1 MLVTPPCCLPQFF
14 IVARNSEG
22 TSLPTSL
29 ITVNT
34 SSAGWDGKRVEGLPS
49 PPHEIRTSASA
60 DAIELWWTAP
70 VIASA
75 SDYHKYKITYGPLK
89 YHSAEGMDYYNFYIL
104 IYFHEKH

>member
-1 MLVTPPCCLPQFF
+1 MFCKKLKIFQGVVTLLPSQFF
-14 IVARNSEG
+14 IVAQNSEG

-89 YHSAEGMDYYNFYIL
+89 YYSAEGMDLDLFS
-104 IYFHEKH
+104 

>member
-1 MLVTPPCCLPQFF
+1 MAQ
-14 IVARNSEG
+14 NSEG

-49 PPHEIRTSASA
+49 PHEICTSALA

-70 VIASA
+70 FIASA
-75 SDYHKYKITYGPLK
+75 SDYHKYKIIYGPLK
-89 YHSAEGMDYYNFYIL
+89 YYSAEGMDLDLFS
-104 IYFHEKH
+104 